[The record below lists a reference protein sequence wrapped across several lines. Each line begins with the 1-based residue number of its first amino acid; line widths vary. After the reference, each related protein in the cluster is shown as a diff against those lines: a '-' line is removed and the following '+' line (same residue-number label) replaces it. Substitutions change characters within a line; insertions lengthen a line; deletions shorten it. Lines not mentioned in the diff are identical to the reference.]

1 MDLKQ
6 FIGKQ
11 VLIRVA
17 VAAVALG
24 VQSIEYYGKVLDIN
38 EEFIKLLGK
47 RRPIT
52 KKTILLNRNYIL
64 TIQDNEY

>member
-17 VAAVALG
+17 VASVALG

-47 RRPIT
+47 RKPIT

>member
-17 VAAVALG
+17 VASVALG
-24 VQSIEYYGKVLDIN
+24 VQSIEYYGKALDIN

-47 RRPIT
+47 RKPIT